1 MLARPL
7 ASSGRRLHS
16 DRLQPGLKWAARVT
30 LVMNGTGARAVTMN
44 ADMSTAELPIRE
56 FDAEATKVRLRVKF
70 NADPAA
76 ISQIVEGVMK
86 VVADQQCA
94 CGHELDIEIA
104 LRESLANAIL
114 HGAGSDASKKVEC
127 SVACDESRGMLV
139 VVRDPGEGFDPA
151 AVPSPLLAENLFA
164 NHGRG
169 IYLINQL
176 MDHVEFTRGGTEI
189 RMRKFPKTDV
199 DAKTCGLG

>member
-1 MLARPL
+1 MSA
-7 ASSGRRLHS
+7 
-16 DRLQPGLKWAARVT
+16 
-30 LVMNGTGARAVTMN
+30 TGALALTMTV
-44 ADMSTAELPIRE
+44 DMSTAQLPIRE

-70 NADPAA
+70 NADPSA
-76 ISQIVEGVMK
+76 ISEIVEGVMK
-86 VVADQQCA
+86 VVADLQCA

-127 SVACDESRGMLV
+127 SVACDEGRGMLV
-139 VVRDPGEGFDPA
+139 VVRDPGQGFDPA
-151 AVPSPLLAENLFA
+151 SVPSPLLGQNLYS

-189 RMRKFPKTDV
+189 RMRKFPKAEV
-199 DAKTCGLG
+199 DPAVNPKTCGLG